1 MVLHVHSD
9 PSYLGEQKLR
19 IRVCGRLFLISRL
32 VYPSKQ
38 PKNTMNNDPLH
49 TKCRVLSHDV
59 ASSAEAE
66 LGLLFHNGK
75 PRYHCAPHSGRSSI
89 NNLQHQYKLTTPLH
103 YAMSTP
109 LSTKKSNV
117 HDIILSQ
124 GLNTPRT
131 ILCLLGPSTIQQ
143 NGPFYQTSSAN
154 PSHSH

>member
-38 PKNTMNNDPLH
+38 PKNTMKNDPLH

-66 LGLLFHNGK
+66 LGSLLHNGK
-75 PRYHCAPHSGRSSI
+75 TTIPLRTTLGEI
-89 NNLQHQYKLTTPLH
+89 VHQQPPTP
-103 YAMSTP
+103 
-109 LSTKKSNV
+109 
-117 HDIILSQ
+117 I
-124 GLNTPRT
+124 
-131 ILCLLGPSTIQQ
+131 
-143 NGPFYQTSSAN
+143 
-154 PSHSH
+154 